1 MKGPKFEIGQKI
13 KFINDPDS
21 KAGKVVGIAF
31 NDGKWFYSIPSKTV
45 NVAEEKIEVGIKSGF
60 EDEFVK
66 VKDVEVKEEE

>member
-31 NDGKWFYSIPSKTV
+31 NDGKWFYSIHSKTV

-60 EDEFVK
+60 ENEFIL
-66 VKDVEVKEEE
+66 VEPIKEEK